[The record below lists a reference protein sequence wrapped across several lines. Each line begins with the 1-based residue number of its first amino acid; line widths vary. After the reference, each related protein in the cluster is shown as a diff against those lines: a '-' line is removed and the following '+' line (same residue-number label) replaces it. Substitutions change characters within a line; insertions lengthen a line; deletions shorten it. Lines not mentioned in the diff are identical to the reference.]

1 MVQYVWKISK
11 NFRTHRVNATIL
23 LILPAGC
30 EYVNEHLF
38 FFVLYKRGVSD
49 IRRCIVC
56 CSSRGESECLFQRDK
71 LHTDFPDTTF
81 CGRIEGGREIS
92 VIGSWT

>member
-1 MVQYVWKISK
+1 MNVK
-11 NFRTHRVNATIL
+11 
-23 LILPAGC
+23 
-30 EYVNEHLF
+30 EHLF
-38 FFVLYKRGVSD
+38 LLLLYRRGVNEPLFFFCVGVSD
-49 IRRCIVC
+49 IRRCIIC